1 MSSIDEKKPE
11 ASKTEPGRDPS
22 PVPPEAKP
30 ELRPNMAGMSPE
42 QAVHL
47 FVEQAVSLRASDL
60 LFACNENQVAVFVR
74 HLGIMMQL
82 DSLDVTQGRRC
93 LNYIRAMA
101 GLDVGEH
108 RRPLDGRWIFPR
120 LGGRK
125 VDLRINVLPTLYGED
140 ITLRILDRD
149 QQVRT
154 LENVGLLPKQRSDLL
169 GMLNSP
175 SGLIL
180 VTGPTGA
187 GKTTTLYA
195 CLNYLNNGTRKIN
208 TIEDPIEYAVEGL
221 RQSQVNPAVELDFPE
236 LLRSVLRQSP
246 EVIMIGE
253 IRDRVTA
260 QTAIR
265 AANSGQLVLA
275 TLHAPVAAAA
285 MQSMF
290 ALDVSPHFLST
301 CLRGVIAQRLFR
313 TACPE
318 CRVAIDIGETPLTFE
333 EVRRW
338 LEPGAGNVIFAAA
351 GCKTCLRTGYAS
363 RRGLFEVLTITR
375 RVRNLIARSAPSL
388 EIENAAIEEG
398 MIEFRRGGLLQVG
411 NGVTTTEEILRVVP
425 SEHLGVDM

>member
-1 MSSIDEKKPE
+1 MSRMGTSVGKPEDKPVAAVDFKSDEKVE
-11 ASKTEPGRDPS
+11 A
-22 PVPPEAKP
+22 
-30 ELRPNMAGMSPE
+30 RPNVAGMSPE
-42 QAVHL
+42 QAVHV

-60 LFACNENQVAVFVR
+60 VFACNENQLVVMVR

-82 DSLDVTQGRRC
+82 DSLDLTQGRRC

-149 QQVRT
+149 HQLRT
-154 LENVGLLPKQRSDLL
+154 LDNLGLLQKQRSDLL

-175 SGLIL
+175 SGLVL

-195 CLNYLNNGTRKIN
+195 CLNYLNNGSRKIN

-221 RQSQVNPAVELDFPE
+221 RQSQVNVAVDLDFPE

-253 IRDRVTA
+253 IRDKVTA

-301 CLRGVIAQRLFR
+301 CLRGVVAQRLFR
-313 TACPE
+313 TVCPE
-318 CRVAIDIGETPLTFE
+318 CRVAIDMSEAPLTFD
-333 EVRRW
+333 EVKTW
-338 LEPGAGNVIFAAA
+338 LDAGAGKTIYAAA
-351 GCKTCLRTGYAS
+351 GCKTCLRTGYS
-363 RRGLFEVLTITR
+363 GRRGLFEVLTVSR
-375 RVRNLIARSAPSL
+375 RTRNLIARSAATL

-398 MIEFRRGGLLQVG
+398 MVEFRRSGLLQVG

-425 SEHLGVDM
+425 SEHLGVEI